1 MNKGIIK
8 FILKLSV
15 IFILAGSLIVYCE
28 IRLRDIPNS
37 YSVKKILFEKQL
49 DSLQVLVL
57 GNSQPLYGIDPKY
70 FDLKGFNLA
79 NSSQSLYYDKE
90 ITLKY
95 LDRMPKLKIVIIPVS
110 YFSMW
115 SDLYTAYE
123 DWRDAFYLIWDVKS
137 NNPHT
142 FDIRRISYIALYGPT
157 YTQNLLKKNFSN
169 VEVDNPA
176 DNGRGICPPG
186 YSFPLVDKSG
196 KERVKVHD
204 DMMHDDL
211 LDKNIK
217 YLKEF
222 ITSLKKRNILPVLIT
237 TPVYKTYYDNMNP
250 KKEEINE
257 DVLNKLSKNF
267 NIRYLNY
274 LKDSRFDSTDY
285 ANNDHLNDKGIEKYS
300 KILNEEI
307 IKQTEM
313 GKQ

>member
-1 MNKGIIK
+1 LKKGILEI
-8 FILKLSV
+8 ILKLSV

-28 IRLRDIPNS
+28 IRLREIPNS
-37 YSVKKILFEKQL
+37 YTVKKVLFEKQL
-49 DSLQVLVL
+49 DSIQVLIL

-95 LDRMPKLKIVIIPVS
+95 LDRMPKLKIVIISVS

-123 DWRDAFYLIWDVKS
+123 DWRDAFYLFWDVKT
-137 NNPHT
+137 NNPHK
-142 FDIRRISYIALYGPT
+142 FDIRRLSYIALYGPA
-157 YTQNLLKKNFSN
+157 YTQNLFKRNFSN
-169 VEVDNPA
+169 VGVDNPA

-186 YSFPLVDKSG
+186 YSFPLTDISG
-196 KERVKVHD
+196 KERVKIHD

-211 LDKNIK
+211 LKNNTE
-217 YLKEF
+217 YLEEF
-222 ITSLKKRNILPVLIT
+222 ISALQKRNIVPVLIT

-250 KKEEINE
+250 KKEEVNE
-257 DVLNKLSKNF
+257 EVLNNLSKKYS
-267 NIRYLNY
+267 IKYLNY

-285 ANNDHLNDKGIEKYS
+285 ANNDHLNDMGIEKYS
-300 KILNEEI
+300 KILNEEV
-307 IKQTEM
+307 IKPYAK
-313 GKQ
+313 GKH